1 MCGRYSLTTPVE
13 GVARLFGFDERPNLA
28 ARYNIAP
35 TQNALI
41 VRSGVGGGLEGVN
54 IRWGLTPPWAQSLD
68 EGVRMINARSE
79 TVREKPSFRAA
90 YEARR
95 CLAPSDGFYEWRKTE
110 GGKQP
115 NRIALQDNSVFAFA
129 GLWER
134 WRAPDG
140 ADIDTFCLLTTA
152 ASPLLAPIHHRMP
165 VILSPADY
173 AVWLNGMPEEAALL
187 MQPYEDD
194 ALRTYP
200 VGPQVGDVR
209 NEGPDLW
216 DAAPVQPAAPRQLDL
231 L

>member
-13 GVARLFGFDERPNLA
+13 SVARLFGFDERPNLA

-35 TQNALI
+35 TQNALV
-41 VRSGVGGGLEGVN
+41 VRGSIGGGVEGVS

-110 GGKQP
+110 AGKQP
-115 NRIALQDNSVFAFA
+115 NRIAMQDNSVFAFA

-140 ADIDTFCLLTTA
+140 VETDTFCLLTTT

-165 VILSPADY
+165 VILSPEDY
-173 AVWLNGMPEEAALL
+173 AVWINGTPEEAAFL
-187 MQPYEDD
+187 MRPYEDN
-194 ALRTYP
+194 ALRSYP
-200 VGPQVGDVR
+200 VGARVGNVR
-209 NEGPDLW
+209 NDGPDLW
-216 DAAPVQPAAPRQLDL
+216 DAAPAQPAAPRQLDL